1 MQTAEDFMW
10 GGLRPR
16 FERWSTVHPRSLAQ
30 HFAVVPQEA
39 VQRAPRGIA
48 FPAVKPAMRR
58 VQAPYPARSR

>member
-30 HFAVVPQEA
+30 HFAVIPADA
-39 VQRAPRGIA
+39 VRRTQRGVA

-58 VQAPYPARSR
+58 VQKPYPARNR

>member
-30 HFAVVPQEA
+30 HFAVVPQDPSP
-39 VQRAPRGIA
+39 RTSRGIA
-48 FPAVKPAMRR
+48 FPAVKPEMRR
-58 VQAPYPARSR
+58 DRAPHPARSR